1 MRLFENR
8 SHRERGENP
17 MNRKWMV
24 WIVAP
29 VLLTVLTGCP
39 KKKPKTTP
47 QDLNVETK
55 TVPAPPPPAAT
66 QEVQPAPPAPAVEDK
81 REDPLLSRDLQVVND
96 ELRRRG
102 FSPDVYFDYD
112 ESGLSD
118 DARGKLARNADLL
131 KSQAQFM
138 VTVEGHADE
147 RGTNEYNLALG
158 ERRSNA
164 VRDYLGSLGVGG
176 DRLRTIS
183 YGEERPVCTQS
194 EESCWSQNRRAH
206 MVITG
211 RANVG

>member
-1 MRLFENR
+1 
-8 SHRERGENP
+8 

-29 VLLTVLTGCP
+29 VLLTALYGCP
-39 KKKPKTTP
+39 KKKPVTPP
-47 QDLNVETK
+47 QDLDVETK
-55 TVPAPPPPAAT
+55 TVPAPPPT
-66 QEVQPAPPAPAVEDK
+66 TEDVQPTTTAPVVEDQ
-81 REDPLLSRDLQVVND
+81 REDPLLSQDLQVVND

-102 FSPDVYFDYD
+102 FSPDVYFEYD
-112 ESGLSD
+112 ESSLSD

-131 KSQAQFM
+131 KSQGQFM
-138 VTVEGHADE
+138 VTIEGHADE

-164 VRDYLGSLGVGG
+164 VRDYLGSLGVTG

-183 YGEERPVCTQS
+183 YGEERPACTET

-206 MVITG
+206 LVITG

>member
-1 MRLFENR
+1 
-8 SHRERGENP
+8 

-29 VLLTVLTGCP
+29 VLLTVLMGCP
-39 KKKPKTTP
+39 KKKPVAKP
-47 QDLNVETK
+47 QDLDVETK
-55 TVPAPPPPAAT
+55 TVPAPPPATT
-66 QEVQPAPPAPAVEDK
+66 QEVQQTPTAPAVQDK
-81 REDPLLSRDLQVVND
+81 TEDPMLSQDLQVVND

-102 FSPDVYFDYD
+102 FSPDVYFEYD

-118 DARGKLARNADLL
+118 DTRAKLARNADLL
-131 KSQAQFM
+131 KSQVQFM
-138 VTVEGHADE
+138 VTIEGHADE

-164 VRDYLGSLGVGG
+164 VRDYLGSLGVPG

-183 YGEERPVCTQS
+183 YGEERPVCTQN

-211 RANVG
+211 RANLG

>member
-1 MRLFENR
+1 
-8 SHRERGENP
+8 

-29 VLLTVLTGCP
+29 VLLTALYGCP
-39 KKKPKTTP
+39 KKKPATPP
-47 QDLNVETK
+47 QDLDVETK
-55 TVPAPPPPAAT
+55 TVPAPPPTT
-66 QEVQPAPPAPAVEDK
+66 QDVVQPTTPAPAVQDQT
-81 REDPLLSRDLQVVND
+81 EDPLLSQDLQVVND

-102 FSPDVYFDYD
+102 FSPDVYFEYD
-112 ESGLSD
+112 ESSLSD

-131 KSQAQFM
+131 KAQGQFL
-138 VTVEGHADE
+138 VTIEGHADE

-164 VRDYLGSLGVGG
+164 VRDYLGSLGVSG

-183 YGEERPVCTQS
+183 YGEERPVCTET

-206 MVITG
+206 LVITG
-211 RANVG
+211 RATAG